1 MSASQT
7 HNVLQKVKQYIDD
20 ASGSLFI
27 TDTNGMILYTNNAM
41 AKKSGYQ
48 TPQIIGTKA
57 GTLWGGR
64 MSKEFYSELWKTVK
78 FDKQPWAHQINNHYR
93 TGIQQEYTY
102 ITPVVDSTKQ
112 NPAYFLQ
119 LQRTDDNRAQS
130 FADEFME
137 TCANTQPTAGDAL
150 MQLTQWLSPHEAL
163 GITTKEAIKKVA
175 HDQASLEDA
184 LYQIFV
190 KPVNESLTDRH
201 ADHELV
207 QAAQNDPVA
216 FQFLYKKYLNIVRH
230 YFVKRIGSTPQ
241 AFDLA
246 QDVFMR
252 AFLYLDRY
260 KLANASYKTY
270 DLRIAHNLLVNF
282 YRRESLRSTKS
293 TNDSEIAAYTPNHA
307 RVFDNQLLWEF
318 TQELPAIQRSV
329 LVMKYKDELSVR
341 EIATILGKSENAIK
355 LHLSRARK
363 ALRLIFDNE

>member
-7 HNVLQKVKQYIDD
+7 HNTLQKVKQYIDD
-20 ASGSLFI
+20 AFGSLFI
-27 TDTNGMILYTNNAM
+27 TDPNGMILYTNNAM

-48 TPQIIGTKA
+48 TPQIVGTKA
-57 GTLWGGR
+57 GVLWGGR
-64 MSKEFYSELWKTVK
+64 MSKEFYGELWKTVK
-78 FDKQPWAHQINNHYR
+78 YDKQPWAHQINNHYR
-93 TGIQQEYTY
+93 SGIKQEYTY
-102 ITPVVDSTKQ
+102 IAPVVDNTKQ

-119 LQRTDDNRAQS
+119 LQRTDDTRAQA

-137 TCANTQPTAGDAL
+137 VCADTQPITENAL
-150 MQLTQWLSPHEAL
+150 MQLAQWLSPHQVLE
-163 GITTKEAIKKVA
+163 TSTKEAIKKA
-175 HDQASLEDA
+175 AYDQASLEDA
-184 LYQIFV
+184 LYKIFV
-190 KPVNESLTDRH
+190 QPVNESLTDRH

-207 QAAQNDPVA
+207 QAAQSDPIA

-270 DLRIAHNLLVNF
+270 VLRIAHNLLVNF
-282 YRRESLRSTKS
+282 YRRESLRSIKS
-293 TNDSEIAAYTPNHA
+293 ANDSDIAAYTPNHA
-307 RVFDNQLLWEF
+307 RLFDNQLLWEF

-329 LVMKYKDELSVR
+329 LVMKYKDDLSVR